1 MDRETL
7 GAAIALIRKIPKGDT
22 GNAATVTV
30 GEVTSGAEPSVTNSG
45 DEHDAVLNFTIP
57 AVLITDDGNGN
68 VTIN

>member
-7 GAAIALIRKIPKGDT
+7 GAAIALIRKIPKGD
-22 GNAATVTV
+22 AATVTV
-30 GEVTSGAEPSVTNSG
+30 GEVTSGAEPGVTNSG

>member
-1 MDRETL
+1 MDGETI
-7 GAAIALIRKIPKGDT
+7 GAAIALIRKIPKGD
-22 GNAATVTV
+22 AATVTV

>member
-1 MDRETL
+1 MDGSTL
-7 GAAIALIRKIPKGDT
+7 GAAIALMKKIPKGD
-22 GNAATVTV
+22 AATVTV

-45 DEHDAVLNFTIP
+45 AEHDAVLNFTIP